1 MYSYHNWR
9 AWYNGSYTTMDKPI
23 RTLELH
29 NPMIQFLIINIVLVF
44 QNSVVDTFTL
54 SSGADAEFS
63 DPRLFVSILLGED
76 SPTCGSLRQPC
87 QTLFQA
93 LIKVVDGGKI
103 FLDGRHSGL
112 RPYNCRK
119 RIGKKE
125 RIVEFMRVSLT
136 IQGWLTKAH
145 ISCKLRYGLVF
156 EHDKNQLLRITFSN
170 LVFHNKAFVLNE
182 VSCFNIAISN
192 CKIINCSA
200 AVVVAQGESGIC
212 TNSSIV
218 ISDTEFLNNTQSL
231 IANLSNGI
239 FILKISRSVFQDR
252 VGRFKVTSEDRYST
266 GAVYIKAPTLR
277 NMVHVSCFVTDSIF
291 RELGHKLNGF
301 ALSFK
306 VNNLFTT
313 GMLSV
318 SNTTFLNNENSI
330 FVYGGFDVRLDQV
343 TIDSTYGYAFAAS
356 GPPNLSPNV
365 SDIKV
370 SLHRCLLRN
379 NRVGV
384 RMTIVPCL
392 DVLTCAPSSQS
403 LFINDTLFEGGSET
417 RGIGD
422 AIRFSLKVTGRSLQ
436 KHFIDAKVIL
446 YNVTFQGIHNGVMY
460 VTMQKNVKGLISI
473 KNCKFINNS
482 QFVYRLDNRATVGV
496 EFPDEDPPK
505 CLKENNRSKVFWN
518 DTFQTP
524 VTIENSIFENNVG
537 ISGALNFLNGN
548 VTLRNCTFRNN
559 EGLTLGG
566 HVYLKTGYGSLS
578 VVKSAFL
585 QTRLN
590 HISKT
595 GQPGKVLRYG
605 CFLYSDSTG
614 PIIIRNS
621 SFIAKANRKLY
632 PVLAATKSTSIKT
645 DATSTLQ
652 CPSKRRVKLESIKAT
667 EGFEFT
673 EGSRTCW
680 MKVNYVKLFCQ
691 ECNDKFYCLETGLP
705 KRLKFS
711 KGLKCLNCPYGASCE
726 DGNVRA
732 KENFWG
738 LKVKRRPPTMQFF
751 PCPLEYCSSSRH
763 SSYRGY
769 NACHGKRT
777 GVLCGRCSD
786 GYSEELYSTSCRK
799 KDNCSDHWFW
809 VATAIYVIVFS
820 VYFIF
825 KPPVYSELYKQT
837 LWFKK
842 KPKSVNV
849 QSTPEEE
856 DNKSHDSGYLKIVFY
871 FYQVAELMMIRSPE
885 KTLHMVPIIPPIM
898 AIFNFQ
904 VKKLNG
910 GIGCPF
916 PGLTVVT
923 KELFMCSKFLGTL
936 LSIGFIYALH
946 RSASKLRFIS
956 SPSLTLYLGVVLET
970 LLLGYEGLADTTLK
984 LMHCVPIE
992 KDWRL
997 FLDGN
1002 IECWQW
1008 WQYLLIAF
1016 AVSFIIPLVLV
1027 LFWGSLMLAKNKV
1040 TAKEFLIACALPLP
1054 CLLLWLF
1061 RQFRKTDDEQLLYA
1075 GNEDHAEEIKQ
1086 VLHGPFRKA
1095 STGDYGTL
1103 YWESVLTGRRLI
1115 LLTIHT
1121 FTTDPLKRFVCLNC
1135 ACVLMFV
1142 HHLTI
1147 RPFREQKANICE
1159 GLSLMSLTVICTFSL
1174 AEATYISEG
1183 IDPAGLIQ
1191 NFFQALQWMEVIV
1204 LGLLP
1209 AMVCVLFGFAV
1220 LSQVIRLLYHCV
1232 KFLLYHTRYKYLF
1245 HQEISRNRELLV
1257 NWDPEEVHVLD

>member
-1 MYSYHNWR
+1 MAEPCH
-9 AWYNGSYTTMDKPI
+9 
-23 RTLELH
+23 TLL
-29 NPMIQFLIINIVLVF
+29 
-44 QNSVVDTFTL
+44 
-54 SSGADAEFS
+54 DA
-63 DPRLFVSILLGED
+63 LL
-76 SPTCGSLRQPC
+76 
-87 QTLFQA
+87 
-93 LIKVVDGGKI
+93 KVKAGGKVY
-103 FLDGRHSGL
+103 LDGRGSESH
-112 RPYNCRK
+112 PYSCEKTVGQKKLVLK
-119 RIGKKE
+119 RIG
-125 RIVEFMRVSLT
+125 ISLT
-136 IQGWLTKAH
+136 IQGWHTKAH

-156 EHDKNQLLRITFSN
+156 EHDSNQLLRITFSN
-170 LVFHNKAFVLNE
+170 LVFHNKAFVLNK
-182 VSCFNIAISN
+182 VSCFNVAISN
-192 CKIINCSA
+192 CKIVNSYM
-200 AVVVAQGESGIC
+200 AVNITQGESGIC

-218 ISDTEFLNNTQSL
+218 ISDTEFLNNTRSL
-231 IANLSNGI
+231 FAHLSNGI
-239 FILKISRSVFQDR
+239 FTLKISRSVFQDR
-252 VGRFKVTSEDRYST
+252 AGRFKVTSGDRNST

-291 RELGHKLNGF
+291 RELAHKLNGF

-330 FVYGGFDVRLDQV
+330 FVYGGFDVRLNQV

-379 NRVGV
+379 NRVGI
-384 RMTIVPCL
+384 RMTILPCL
-392 DVLTCAPSSQS
+392 DALTCAPSSQS

-422 AIRFSLKVTGRSLQ
+422 AIRFSMQVTGRSLQ
-436 KHFIDAKVIL
+436 KHLIEARVIL
-446 YNVTFQGIHNGVMY
+446 YNVTFQGIHNGVLY
-460 VTMQKNVKGLISI
+460 VAMQKNVKGLVSI
-473 KNCKFINNS
+473 RNCRFTNNS
-482 QFVYRLDNRATVGV
+482 QFVYRMDYRATVGI

-505 CLKENNRSKVFWN
+505 CFKENNSSEFLWN
-518 DTFQTP
+518 NTFQTP
-524 VTIENSIFENNVG
+524 VIIENSVFENNVG

-578 VVKSAFL
+578 IVKSTFL

-738 LKVKRRPPTMQFF
+738 LKVTRRPPTMQFF
-751 PCPLEYCSSSRH
+751 PCPLEYCSSPRH

-769 NACHGKRT
+769 NACHGNRT

-809 VATAIYVIVFS
+809 VTTAIYVIVFS
-820 VYFIF
+820 LYFIF

-904 VKKLNG
+904 VKTLNG

-997 FLDGN
+997 FLNGN

-1016 AVSFIIPLVLV
+1016 MVSFIIPLVLV
-1027 LFWGSLMLAKNKV
+1027 LFWGSLMFAKNKM
-1040 TAKEFLIACALPLP
+1040 TAKEFLLSCAFPLP
-1054 CLLLWLF
+1054 SLF
-1061 RQFRKTDDEQLLYA
+1061 YMLFIRYRRTESQQLLN
-1075 GNEDHAEEIKQ
+1075 GEDADDAEEIKQ
-1086 VLHGPFRKA
+1086 ALYGPFREA
-1095 STGDYGTL
+1095 CNGGRSTL

-1121 FTTDPLKRFVCLNC
+1121 FTTDPIIRFVCLNC
-1135 ACVLMFV
+1135 VCLLIFV
-1142 HHLTI
+1142 HHLTTK
-1147 RPFREQKANICE
+1147 PFKDNKVNVCE
-1159 GLSLMSLTVICTFSL
+1159 GISLMSLTIICSFSL
-1174 AEATYISEG
+1174 AKATYISEG
-1183 IDPAGLIQ
+1183 IDPAEATQ
-1191 NFFQALQWMEVIV
+1191 NLFHFLQWIEIII
-1204 LGLLP
+1204 LGFLP
-1209 AMVCVLFGFAV
+1209 AAVCLLLVFAA
-1220 LSQVIRLLYHCV
+1220 LSQLIRLLYHCI
-1232 KFLLYHTRYKYLF
+1232 KSLLGAAGY
-1245 HQEISRNRELLV
+1245 
-1257 NWDPEEVHVLD
+1257 

>member
-1 MYSYHNWR
+1 MAEPCH
-9 AWYNGSYTTMDKPI
+9 
-23 RTLELH
+23 TLL
-29 NPMIQFLIINIVLVF
+29 
-44 QNSVVDTFTL
+44 
-54 SSGADAEFS
+54 DA
-63 DPRLFVSILLGED
+63 LL
-76 SPTCGSLRQPC
+76 
-87 QTLFQA
+87 
-93 LIKVVDGGKI
+93 KVKAGGKVY
-103 FLDGRHSGL
+103 LDGRGSESH
-112 RPYNCRK
+112 PYSCEKTVGQKKLVLK
-119 RIGKKE
+119 RIG
-125 RIVEFMRVSLT
+125 ISLT
-136 IQGWLTKAH
+136 IQGWHTKAH

-156 EHDKNQLLRITFSN
+156 EHDSNQLLRITFSN
-170 LVFHNKAFVLNE
+170 LVFHNKAFVLNK
-182 VSCFNIAISN
+182 VSCFNVAISN
-192 CKIINCSA
+192 CKIVNSYM
-200 AVVVAQGESGIC
+200 AVNITQGESGIC

-218 ISDTEFLNNTQSL
+218 ISDTEFLNNTRSL
-231 IANLSNGI
+231 FAHLSNGI
-239 FILKISRSVFQDR
+239 FTLKISRSVFQDR
-252 VGRFKVTSEDRYST
+252 AGRFKVTSGDRNST

-291 RELGHKLNGF
+291 RELAHKLNGF

-330 FVYGGFDVRLDQV
+330 FVYGGFDVRLNQV

-356 GPPNLSPNV
+356 GPPNLSPKV

-422 AIRFSLKVTGRSLQ
+422 AIRFSMQVTGRSLQ
-436 KHFIDAKVIL
+436 KHLIEARVIL
-446 YNVTFQGIHNGVMY
+446 YNVTFQGIHNGVLY
-460 VTMQKNVKGLISI
+460 VAMQKNVKGLVSI
-473 KNCKFINNS
+473 RNCRFTNNS
-482 QFVYRLDNRATVGV
+482 QFVYRMDYRATVGV

-505 CLKENNRSKVFWN
+505 CFKENNSSEFLWN
-518 DTFQTP
+518 NTFQTP
-524 VTIENSIFENNVG
+524 VIFENSVFENNVG

-578 VVKSAFL
+578 VVKSTFL
-585 QTRLN
+585 QSRLN
-590 HISKT
+590 HMSKT

-667 EGFEFT
+667 EGFQFT

-751 PCPLEYCSSSRH
+751 PCPLEYCSSPRH

-769 NACHGKRT
+769 NACHGNRT

-820 VYFIF
+820 LYFIF

-904 VKKLNG
+904 VKTLNG

-1016 AVSFIIPLVLV
+1016 MVSFIIPLVLV
-1027 LFWGSLMLAKNKV
+1027 LFWGSLMLAKNKM
-1040 TAKEFLIACALPLP
+1040 TAKEFLLSCAFPLP
-1054 CLLLWLF
+1054 SLF
-1061 RQFRKTDDEQLLYA
+1061 YMLFIRYRRTESQQLLN
-1075 GNEDHAEEIKQ
+1075 GEDADNAEEIKQ
-1086 VLHGPFRKA
+1086 ALYGPFREA
-1095 STGDYGTL
+1095 CNGDRSTL

-1121 FTTDPLKRFVCLNC
+1121 FTTDPIIRFVCLNC
-1135 ACVLMFV
+1135 VCLLIFV
-1142 HHLTI
+1142 HHLTTK
-1147 RPFREQKANICE
+1147 PFKDNKVNVCE
-1159 GLSLMSLTVICTFSL
+1159 GISLMSLTIICSFSL
-1174 AEATYISEG
+1174 AKATYISEG
-1183 IDPAGLIQ
+1183 IDPAEATQ
-1191 NFFQALQWMEVIV
+1191 NLFHFLQWIEIII
-1204 LGLLP
+1204 LGFLP
-1209 AMVCVLFGFAV
+1209 AAVCLLLVFAA
-1220 LSQVIRLLYHCV
+1220 LSQLIRLLYHCI
-1232 KFLLYHTRYKYLF
+1232 KSLLGAAGY
-1245 HQEISRNRELLV
+1245 
-1257 NWDPEEVHVLD
+1257 